1 LREDHLQIAKA
12 DVQVLGISVDHIWS
26 HKAFAHSLG
35 DLPFPLL
42 ADWDKSVAR
51 RYGVLLEDRGVAQR
65 SLFLIDYRGYL
76 RWSNPK
82 FNMRDPVE
90 YSALI
95 EAMAT
100 LPRIPTSPK
109 PA

>member
-12 DVQVLGISVDHIWS
+12 DVQVLGISVDHIW
-26 HKAFAHSLG
+26 
-35 DLPFPLL
+35 
-42 ADWDKSVAR
+42 SVAR

-65 SLFLIDYRGYL
+65 SLFLIDYRGYV